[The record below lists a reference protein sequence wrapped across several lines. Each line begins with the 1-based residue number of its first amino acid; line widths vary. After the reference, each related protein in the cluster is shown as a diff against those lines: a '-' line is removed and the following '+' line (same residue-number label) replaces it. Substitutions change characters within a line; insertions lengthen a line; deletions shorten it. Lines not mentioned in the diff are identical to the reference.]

1 MIDIHSYYSNPVVQA
16 KLAYQC
22 RFREVVIIKHLEE
35 KNVTL
40 RPLKIFK
47 PEHFKWLYE
56 NRYHLHDT
64 FFDIYISNA
73 SVKLPKLPHNTSKD
87 TRDMISNIWNTI
99 ITGYDYF
106 VDLDASKPE
115 DEPEMIRWAKIIH
128 DELLLQGHKDSYPV
142 EIWTTGSGGVHII
155 HKGMFD
161 PLFVKNNVM
170 DIACKHGIPLRN
182 PVKIVN
188 GKRFIPVDKKWVDLD
203 KEEKIPIIKKPF
215 LDNSIY
221 DIRRIR
227 RVPCSIHSKTGM
239 PMQKII

>member
-115 DEPEMIRWAKIIH
+115 DEPEMIRWAKIM
-128 DELLLQGHKDSYPV
+128 LRYGLQV
-142 EIWTTGSGGVHII
+142 VAVFI
-155 HKGMFD
+155 
-161 PLFVKNNVM
+161 LF
-170 DIACKHGIPLRN
+170 I
-182 PVKIVN
+182 
-188 GKRFIPVDKKWVDLD
+188 
-203 KEEKIPIIKKPF
+203 KEC
-215 LDNSIY
+215 LT
-221 DIRRIR
+221 R
-227 RVPCSIHSKTGM
+227 CL
-239 PMQKII
+239 